1 MNTHERIPS
10 GDHAA
15 GAGINICSTISDMLS
30 RIGDKWTIETVTA
43 LGKGP
48 KRFNELRREMGEIS
62 QKMLST
68 TLRRLERDGFVSRH
82 VLPTTPPQVSY
93 TLTRLAK
100 TCRSRYVRLSV
111 GRLPMRK
118 KSNRPVPLMTLAPRK
133 PRVRTH

>member
-1 MNTHERIPS
+1 MNTHERIPA

-93 TLTRLAK
+93 TLTRLGED
-100 TCRSRYVRLSV
+100 LSV
-111 GRLPMRK
+111 PICAIVSWTVANAEKIEQARSSYDARAAK
-118 KSNRPVPLMTLAPRK
+118 A
-133 PRVRTH
+133 

>member
-1 MNTHERIPS
+1 MNTHERIPT

-93 TLTRLAK
+93 TLTRLGED
-100 TCRSRYVRLSV
+100 LSV
-111 GRLPMRK
+111 PICAIVSWTIANAEKIEQARSCYDARA
-118 KSNRPVPLMTLAPRK
+118 TQE
-133 PRVRTH
+133 